1 MNAEVTPIG
10 WNFEPNTVEVAPAW
24 RVPLRGYHCWTRG
37 VSLGFDKLDQRR
49 KG

>member
-10 WNFEPNTVEVAPAW
+10 WNLEFYTVEVAPDR

-37 VSLGFDKLDQRR
+37 VSLGFVKRDQRR
-49 KG
+49 KE